1 MDFIQKQSSVSV
13 LVAVIVGIAL
23 GLIYGWYIDPVEWTD
38 AAPQTLAQADKDKFL
53 ITVAELYSLDGNN
66 AGKVQNTLASW
77 PSADAVASICGARSR
92 SIDAAEQDRL
102 KAIAEV
108 VNGVGCDGTAV
119 PDPNPDDSSNNLL
132 SLLGMGLLL
141 LLFIA
146 GIIYVVQR
154 RNALMEDVDM
164 GSGVAIPDSAPV
176 IGGDED
182 VVATPLA
189 RFQSNYTYGRDTYDD
204 SFSIEGENGDFLGEC
219 GIGISESI
227 GTDTPKNV
235 TAFEVWLF
243 DKNDIRTVTKVIMSD
258 HAFFDEAMKAKLAPK
273 GEPVLAQENE
283 VVVLETATL
292 IINAEIKAMEYGSGT
307 LPPQSY
313 MENFTVELSAWSKDG
328 DFNEPD
334 VQGRVDEILDY

>member
-1 MDFIQKQSSVSV
+1 MDFIQKQPGLS
-13 LVAVIVGIAL
+13 VIVAFVL
-23 GLIYGWYIDPVEWTD
+23 GLIIGLPVLGWGLWPVEWTD
-38 AAPQTLAQADKDKFL
+38 AAPEALAQADRDSYL
-53 ITVAELYSLDGNN
+53 TTIADLYFADND
-66 AGKVQNTLASW
+66 AQKVQNSLSSW
-77 PSADAVASICGARSR
+77 SNSAAAVCDTKTRSV
-92 SIDAAEQDRL
+92 DPAEQGRL
-102 KAIAEV
+102 ENIARI

-119 PDPNPDDSSNNLL
+119 IDPNPNDSSSSLSSLL
-132 SLLGMGLLL
+132 SMGLLL

-154 RNALMEDVDM
+154 RNALMEEVDVS
-164 GSGVAIPDSAPV
+164 SGVAIPDSAPV

-189 RFQSNYTYGRDTYDD
+189 RFQSTYTYGRDTYDD

-273 GEPVLAQENE
+273 GEPVLARESE
-283 VVVLETATL
+283 VIVLETATL

-328 DFNEPD
+328 DFGEPD